1 MSVDIQLDI
10 QTYRAVLKTDL
21 LAFLEGAFPII
32 DSRWPLDVAPYLE
45 YLVNELMGVAEGH
58 ETRLVIN
65 LPPRH
70 LKSVL
75 TSIVFVAWLLG
86 RDPKVRIAVI
96 SHSQALAAN
105 LASKT
110 LQLIESDF
118 YRKAF
123 PSLHLRDDG
132 RKVMDF
138 VTTEGGGRYAAS
150 FETGITGRGF
160 DVIIIDDPISA
171 HHVKSEKERA
181 NVNENF
187 DTMIASRLDDQI
199 KGAMIVVGQRM
210 HEDDLSG
217 NLLQK
222 GGWKHVCLPLVA
234 EEAASYG
241 FGKSSWHR
249 RVDEPLLCGQWSE
262 SAIRQKR
269 EEIGEPIF
277 AAQYQQNPSA
287 AFGELIRRDQIH
299 YFDDLP
305 PDARRKTLSW
315 DTAVKIGSDN
325 SYTVC
330 LVIARDAHRHYVV
343 DVLRARLDPVQ
354 MRDAALDL
362 VAIHKPSKILI
373 EDASSG
379 TGLASM
385 LEERGHQTELRQTG
399 GRGKQE
405 RLESQ
410 LHMFA
415 QHRILLKK
423 SQPWTVELE
432 NELMRFPFSKHN
444 DQVDALTQ
452 YLTWVSENP
461 VSDPVIL
468 RADGSDAR
476 IVRALSRGLKPAAK
490 GDNYLRP
497 RNGGFRRR

>member
-1 MSVDIQLDI
+1 MSSDLPL
-10 QTYRAVLKTDL
+10 YRAVLKNDL
-21 LAFLEGAFPII
+21 LAFLEGAFPVV
-32 DSRWPLDVAPYLE
+32 DNRWGLEVAPYLE
-45 YLVNELMGVAEGH
+45 YLVSELTGIAEGR
-58 ETRLVIN
+58 ETRLIIN

-86 RDPKVRIAVI
+86 RDPKLRIAVI
-96 SHSQALAAN
+96 SHSQALASD

-110 LQLIESDF
+110 LQLISSDF
-118 YRKAF
+118 YRRVF
-123 PSLHLRDDG
+123 PGLHLRDNG
-132 RKVMDF
+132 RKTMDF
-138 VTTEGGGRYAAS
+138 VTTDGGGRYAAS

-199 KGAMIVVGQRM
+199 RGAMIVVGQRM

-234 EEAASYG
+234 EEAASYT
-241 FGKSSWHR
+241 FGKSCWHR
-249 RVDEPLLCGQWSE
+249 TVGEPLLASQWPE
-262 SAIRQKR
+262 PIIRRKR
-269 EEIGEPIF
+269 EEVGAPIF

-287 AFGELIRRDQIH
+287 AFGELIRPDQILH
-299 YFDDLP
+299 FSDLP
-305 PDARRKTLSW
+305 PDARRITLSW
-315 DTAVKIGSDN
+315 DTAVKTGSDN

-330 LVIARDAHRHYVV
+330 LVIARDARRHYVV
-343 DVLRARLDPVQ
+343 DVLRARVDPVQ
-354 MRDAALDL
+354 MRDAALGL
-362 VAIHKPSKILI
+362 ITAYKPSKILI

-385 LEERGHQTELRQTG
+385 LAERGHQTELRPTG
-399 GRGKQE
+399 GRGKEE

-415 QHRILLKK
+415 QHLVLIKRN
-423 SQPWTVELE
+423 QPWTVELE
-432 NELMRFPFSKHN
+432 SELMRFPFGKHN

-452 YLTWVSENP
+452 YLAWIAESPMTNP
-461 VSDPVIL
+461 VVMG
-468 RADGSDAR
+468 AGGKEAR
-476 IVRALSRGLKPAAK
+476 IERALSRRPWPVAK
-490 GDNYLRP
+490 GDNPLRP
-497 RNGGFRRR
+497 RGGPVRRW

>member
-1 MSVDIQLDI
+1 MPSDLQV
-10 QTYRAVLKTDL
+10 YRAVMKADL
-21 LAFLEGAFPII
+21 QAFLEGAFPVV
-32 DSRWPLDVAPYLE
+32 DGRWALDVAPYLE
-45 YLVNELMGVAEGH
+45 YLVHELTGVAEGY
-58 ETRLVIN
+58 ETRLIIN

-86 RDPKVRIAVI
+86 RNPKLRIAVV
-96 SHSQALAAN
+96 SHSQALALD

-110 LQLIESDF
+110 LQLVSSDF
-118 YRKAF
+118 YRKVF
-123 PSLHLRDDG
+123 PGFRLRDNG
-132 RKVMDF
+132 RKAMDF
-138 VTTEGGGRYAAS
+138 VTADGGGRYAAS

-187 DTMIASRLDDQI
+187 NNMISSRLDDQI
-199 KGAMIVVGQRM
+199 KGIMIVVGQRM

-234 EEAASYG
+234 EEEASYALSN
-241 FGKSSWHR
+241 SSWHR
-249 RVDEPLLCGQWSE
+249 KVGAPLLANQWP
-262 SAIRQKR
+262 AGVVKQKR
-269 EEIGEPIF
+269 EEVGESIF

-287 AFGELIRRDQIH
+287 AVGELIRPGQIKH
-299 YFDDLP
+299 FDDLP
-305 PDARRKTLSW
+305 SDARRFTLSW
-315 DTAVKIGSDN
+315 DTAVKAGSDN

-330 LVIARDAHRHYVV
+330 LVIARDTRRHYVI

-354 MRDAALDL
+354 MRDAALGL
-362 VAIHKPSKILI
+362 ITAYKPAKILI

-385 LEERGHQTELRQTG
+385 LSELGHQAELRPTG
-399 GRGKQE
+399 GRGKEE

-415 QHRILLKK
+415 QHRVLIKRN
-423 SQPWTVELE
+423 QPWTVELE
-432 NELMRFPFSKHN
+432 SELMRFPFGKHN

-452 YLTWVSENP
+452 YLAWIADSPMTNP
-461 VSDPVIL
+461 VVTGTGGREAQIE
-468 RADGSDAR
+468 
-476 IVRALSRGLKPAAK
+476 RALSRRPWPVAK
-490 GDNYLRP
+490 GDNPLRP
-497 RNGGFRRR
+497 RGKPMHRW

>member
-1 MSVDIQLDI
+1 
-10 QTYRAVLKTDL
+10 
-21 LAFLEGAFPII
+21 
-32 DSRWPLDVAPYLE
+32 VAPYLE
-45 YLVNELMGVAEGH
+45 YLVSELTGIAEGR
-58 ETRLVIN
+58 ETRLIIN

-86 RDPKVRIAVI
+86 RDPKLRIAVI
-96 SHSQALAAN
+96 SHSQALASD

-110 LQLIESDF
+110 LQLISSDF
-118 YRKAF
+118 YRRVF
-123 PSLHLRDDG
+123 PGLHLRDNG
-132 RKVMDF
+132 RKAMDF

-199 KGAMIVVGQRM
+199 RGAMIVVGQRM

-222 GGWKHVCLPLVA
+222 GGWKHICLPLVA
-234 EEAASYG
+234 EEAASHSY
-241 FGKSSWHR
+241 GKSCWHR
-249 RVDEPLLCGQWSE
+249 AVGEPLLAGQWPE
-262 SAIRQKR
+262 PIIRRKR
-269 EEIGEPIF
+269 EEVGEPIF

-287 AFGELIRRDQIH
+287 AFGELIRPDQILH
-299 YFDDLP
+299 FSELP
-305 PDARRKTLSW
+305 PDARRVALSW
-315 DTAVKIGSDN
+315 DTAVKTGSDN

-330 LVIARDAHRHYVV
+330 LVIARDARRHYVV
-343 DVLRARLDPVQ
+343 DVLRIRLDPVQ
-354 MRDAALDL
+354 MRDAALGL
-362 VAIHKPSKILI
+362 IAAYKPSKILI

-385 LEERGHQTELRQTG
+385 LAERGHHTELRPTG
-399 GRGKQE
+399 GRGKEE

-415 QHRILLKK
+415 QHRVLIKK
-423 SQPWTVELE
+423 NQPWTVELE
-432 NELMRFPFSKHN
+432 SELMRFPFSKHN

-452 YLTWVSENP
+452 YLTWVGENP
-461 VSDPVIL
+461 MSEPVML
-468 RADGSDAR
+468 MAGGSEAR
-476 IVRALSRGLKPAAK
+476 IDRALSRGLWPVAK
-490 GDNYLRP
+490 GDNHLRP
-497 RNGGFRRR
+497 RNGRFRRR